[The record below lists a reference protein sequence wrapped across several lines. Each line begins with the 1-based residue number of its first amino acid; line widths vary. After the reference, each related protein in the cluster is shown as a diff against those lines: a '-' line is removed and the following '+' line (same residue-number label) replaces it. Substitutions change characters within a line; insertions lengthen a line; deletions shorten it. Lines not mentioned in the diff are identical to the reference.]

1 MPQVRQ
7 EIMSYVT
14 ITIGSIVGGISVNI
28 FLVQHHL
35 LSGGLTGTAMITYF
49 IFGWPIGVVISALN
63 IPLMYAAYRRLDKNY
78 FIRNLY
84 GMLAFSVAVDLTNGL
99 STVHVVDDNIL
110 AAIYGGVLSG
120 LGSGIIFKAGGG
132 TGGTDII
139 ASLIKKYYALE
150 VGYVS
155 FSINCGLMTVA
166 AFLFGFGPAM
176 YTLLSMY
183 ISSSLI
189 DKVVQGFNTK
199 KTIIIISDEAEQIA
213 GVIMKEVGRGATFV
227 YGQGAFTRR
236 HKRVLL
242 VVITLTQLAKIKPI
256 IKNIDPLAFM
266 IIQDAVEVLGKGFT
280 PPRPKV

>member
-7 EIMSYVT
+7 EIMSYVA
-14 ITIGSIVGGISVNI
+14 ITIGSIVSGISVNI

-49 IFGWPIGVVISALN
+49 IFGWPIGLVVAALN
-63 IPLMYAAYRRLDKNY
+63 IPLMYAAYRGLEKNY

-99 STVHVVDDNIL
+99 STVHVVDDIIL

-132 TGGTDII
+132 TGGTDIV

-176 YTLLSMY
+176 LRCFRCIFQAALS
-183 ISSSLI
+183 
-189 DKVVQGFNTK
+189 TK
-199 KTIIIISDEAEQIA
+199 
-213 GVIMKEVGRGATFV
+213 
-227 YGQGAFTRR
+227 
-236 HKRVLL
+236 
-242 VVITLTQLAKIKPI
+242 
-256 IKNIDPLAFM
+256 
-266 IIQDAVEVLGKGFT
+266 
-280 PPRPKV
+280 